1 MPHADPSLAV
11 LIVAASVAAVV
22 VGFLKASVGGG
33 IGLVL
38 TPTLT
43 LMLPA
48 PVVLALVAP
57 LMSLSDPMTLR
68 YYWRQWDP
76 IQLRQLLPTTMAGVL
91 LGSVALAFLSEF
103 WLRKAIGGIA
113 LTFALFQLILIA
125 RGRRLFNGVP
135 HWSAGATGGFLA
147 GLASAIAH
155 SGGVVLGP
163 YLIGVGLGN
172 AAVVATGN
180 AVVVV
185 TNVLKLASYWAIGL
199 LTATII
205 AVALA
210 AAPLLLLGTWLGYR
224 VNRWLPRRWFELALI
239 AIAVAGSMRL
249 LLAH

>member
-1 MPHADPSLAV
+1 VLSVEPSLV
-11 LIVAASVAAVV
+11 LLLAAAGISAIV

-43 LMLPA
+43 LVLPA
-48 PVVLALVAP
+48 PIVLALVAP
-57 LMSLSDPMTLR
+57 LMSMSDPMALR
-68 YYWRQWDP
+68 YYWRQWDST
-76 IQLRQLLPTTMAGVL
+76 QLRQLLPTTIAGVL

-113 LTFALFQLILIA
+113 LTFALFQLVLIV
-125 RGRRLFNGVP
+125 RGRRLFTGVP
-135 HWSAGATGGFLA
+135 HWSAGATGGLLA

-163 YLIGVGLGN
+163 YLLGVGLGN

-185 TNVLKLASYWAIGL
+185 TNVLKLASYWTIGL
-199 LTATII
+199 LTGTIM
-205 AVALA
+205 AAALA
-210 AAPLLLLGTWLGYR
+210 ASPLLLLGTWLGYR

-239 AIAVAGSMRL
+239 AIAVAGSTRL
-249 LLAH
+249 LLTR